1 VCSADVGQL
10 LSVIP
15 RLQPRPYSIASS
27 PSLHKGQVHLCVAM
41 VRVASSLEAARG
53 ARRGICSSFLAALGA
68 RSILPIAISNQAKG
82 VGWGGLTFD
91 FAKPAVLVGPGTG
104 IAPMRAFLHELHYRR
119 QRGDASLCPVLAF
132 FGFRHKLGDFLY
144 GHELCAWTREKH
156 TREST
161 AGILG
166 EPKPVPASNNDS
178 SSLNVSIHIAFSRDF
193 KNDGRL
199 GKEDLISEH
208 DGEHVEENGGK
219 DYVQH
224 HILREGKRVWELL
237 RQGGSVYVAGSGGAM
252 PRDVE
257 RALCRTAEMHGGL
270 GPQQAQEWA
279 AHLRIS
285 RRLQIECW

>member
-1 VCSADVGQL
+1 
-10 LSVIP
+10 
-15 RLQPRPYSIASS
+15 
-27 PSLHKGQVHLCVAM
+27 
-41 VRVASSLEAARG
+41 
-53 ARRGICSSFLAALGA
+53 
-68 RSILPIAISNQAKG
+68 
-82 VGWGGLTFD
+82 
-91 FAKPAVLVGPGTG
+91 
-104 IAPMRAFLHELHYRR
+104 
-119 QRGDASLCPVLAF
+119 LCPVLAF